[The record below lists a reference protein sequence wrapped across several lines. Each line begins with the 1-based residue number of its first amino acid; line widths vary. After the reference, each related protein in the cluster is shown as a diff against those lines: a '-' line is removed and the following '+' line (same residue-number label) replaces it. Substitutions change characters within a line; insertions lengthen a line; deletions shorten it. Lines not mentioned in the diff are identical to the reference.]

1 MTQRSPYL
9 RPACAPFYFSHSF
22 QDLEHVGIADRA
34 GDMVDMFYTI
44 ACVRVK
50 FLRLVHSF

>member
-50 FLRLVHSF
+50 FLRLVRSF